1 MPIIQKYR
9 DYIDEKISY
18 EVKRDMPD
26 ESKLKKMIENIL
38 KVPIK
43 SNTKDGNVEEKYHT
57 YEEAYKIAEW
67 MIQKFSGTGMI
78 FFDVKL

>member
-9 DYIDEKISY
+9 DYIDEKISH
-18 EVKRDMPD
+18 ESKRDMPG

-38 KVPIK
+38 KVPSK
-43 SNTKDGNVEEKYHT
+43 STTKNGETKEEYYT
-57 YEEAYKIAEW
+57 YDEAYKIAEW
-67 MIQKFSGTGMI
+67 MIQKFSGTGLI